1 VALAERGHLKE
12 ATEAVAVHYH
22 VLRDGDT

>member
-1 VALAERGHLKE
+1 VTFAERGHLKE

-22 VLRDGDT
+22 VLGGGAT